1 MSYKSEQAALHAM
14 LSNYAATG
22 NHEARDKMI
31 AMIEA
36 RSAERSESIGLFL
49 KIAAV
54 AAILALIF
62 EAFF

>member
-1 MSYKSEQAALHAM
+1 MSYRSEQAALHGL

-36 RSAERSESIGLFL
+36 RSAERSEGIGSLV
-49 KIAAV
+49 KIGSV
-54 AAILALIF
+54 AAILVLIIKV
-62 EAFF
+62 FF